1 MGADQTPFEA
11 GSLQWQD
18 DGELCS
24 SDVYALV
31 RRLKQVET
39 AEHGNELWRLGHK
52 LPQHRLSASADRPR
66 PQQSG

>member
-1 MGADQTPFEA
+1 MGSDLTPFEA
-11 GSLQWQD
+11 GSLQWQE

-31 RRLKQVET
+31 RRLKEVES

-52 LPQHRLSASADRPR
+52 LPQHRTAASANRPR
-66 PQQSG
+66 RQQTS